1 MPENL
6 RKNESDSFP
15 EKESPIVVIKREI
28 PVLAGIPLHKHKR
41 GQLYFVQ
48 KGVIA
53 IITAQGRYIAAPNQG
68 VWVPAEQ
75 EHEVIAKT
83 HTQLIHFYLA
93 PEQCEDTPVHCV
105 TLQGNTFFSAM
116 ALEASTIPNVYSWE
130 GSDGRLLR
138 LVRDRIC
145 QAQWLDTYLP
155 YPNDERLKL
164 IVERL
169 QKHPAIKSDLIAW
182 GKFVSASSR
191 TLTRRFKIETGMTY
205 SDWRQRLNIQIAI
218 KHIVLGD
225 SINDIAKMLG
235 YESSSAFIY
244 MFKKQLGATPNHYLQ
259 SP

>member
-6 RKNESDSFP
+6 RKNESGSVS

-28 PVLAGIPLHKHKR
+28 PSLAGIPLHKHKR

-53 IITAQGRYIAAPNQG
+53 IITSQGRYIAAPNQG
-68 VWVPAEQ
+68 VWVPMGQ

-83 HTQLIHFYLA
+83 DTQLIHFYLA
-93 PEQCEDTPVHCV
+93 PEQCENTPEQCV
-105 TLQGNTFFSAM
+105 TLQGYAFFSAI
-116 ALEASTIPNVYSWE
+116 ALEASTISNDYTWK

-138 LVRDRIC
+138 LIRDRIC
-145 QAQWLDTYLP
+145 QADWLDTYLP
-155 YPNDERLKL
+155 YPQDERLKL

-205 SDWRQRLNIQIAI
+205 SDWRQRLNVQIAI

-225 SINDIAKMLG
+225 SINEIAKMLG

-244 MFKKQLGATPNHYLQ
+244 MFKKQVGVTPNNYLNIC
-259 SP
+259 